1 VLSLAPVLRFL
12 IVCLGGAIGTGARY
26 LLATWV
32 TNAFGADFPR
42 GTILIN
48 MTGSFLIAVVME
60 LAAATG
66 ALSVELRLFLA
77 TGIMGGYTTY
87 SSFNY
92 ETLKLASQS
101 NWFLAGLNVAMT
113 VVGCLVTGWLGV
125 VTGRALAGLGG
136 GIAG

>member
-1 VLSLAPVLRFL
+1 VLRFL

-32 TNAFGADFPR
+32 ANTFGADFPR

-48 MTGSFLIAVVME
+48 MTGSFLLALVME

-66 ALSVELRLFLA
+66 AVSVELRLFLA

-92 ETLKLASQS
+92 ETLTLAAQGTWS
-101 NWFLAGLNVAMT
+101 LAGLNVALT
-113 VVGCLVTGWLGV
+113 VLGCLLTGWLGV
-125 VTGRALAGLGG
+125 VAGRAVAAIGSGLAG
-136 GIAG
+136 